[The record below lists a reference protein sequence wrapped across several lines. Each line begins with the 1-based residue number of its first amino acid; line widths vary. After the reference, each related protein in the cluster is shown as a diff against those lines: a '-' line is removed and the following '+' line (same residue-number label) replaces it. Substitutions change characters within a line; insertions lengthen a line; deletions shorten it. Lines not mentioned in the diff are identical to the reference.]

1 MKRYWPI
8 IALAVVAV
16 ALGLV
21 FRYLQRKH
29 GMIPPVTGRISS
41 AFGNRVHPITGETT
55 FHNGIDFAVPE
66 GTEVVSPADGV
77 VRLIDGLGDAGG
89 LELIIDHDNG
99 FTTGYAHLSRIEVA
113 SGERVKQGQ
122 VIALSGNTGNTTG
135 AHLHFTMRDAGGQY
149 VDPQPN
155 LA

>member
-1 MKRYWPI
+1 MKRAWPI

-16 ALGLV
+16 ALALV

-41 AFGNRVHPITGETT
+41 AFGNRVHPITGETS

-66 GTEVVSPADGV
+66 GTEVVSPADGE
-77 VRLIDGLGDAGG
+77 VRSVYTAGAGG
-89 LELIIDHDNG
+89 LQLVIDHDNG
-99 FTTGYAHLSRIEVA
+99 FATGYAHLSRAEVVP
-113 SGERVKQGQ
+113 GERVKQGQ
-122 VIALSGNTGNTTG
+122 VIALTGNTGTTTG
-135 AHLHFTMRDAGGQY
+135 AHLHFTMRDASGQY